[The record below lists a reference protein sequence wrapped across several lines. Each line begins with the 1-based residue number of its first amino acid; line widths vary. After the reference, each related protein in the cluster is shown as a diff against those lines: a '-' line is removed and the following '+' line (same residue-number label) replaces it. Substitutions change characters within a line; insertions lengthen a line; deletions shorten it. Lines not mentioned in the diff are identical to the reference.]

1 MIHILL
7 TRIIRGQKRCYHRR
21 QIKGYQQNMTQDTS
35 VEELQGFDSFELK
48 LGDEL
53 RGERAT
59 LGRSLLDV
67 QRDLRIKAAYIAA
80 IENCDLSVF
89 ENTGFLAGYVRSYA
103 RYLELDPEET
113 YTRFCVEAN
122 FQGAHADLGRHREG
136 KNKAPV
142 AAISASDLGKNLSPG
157 LAGMAMRRR
166 GIGAE
171 LAGFGPLLVIV
182 TIIAGI
188 GFGGWTLLKDIQR
201 VDIAP
206 IERSPV
212 VLDQFDTGDFAA
224 GINIGNMDRVAEQAN
239 DLTRLYT
246 RQSLEVP
253 IVTPRDGPISD
264 IDPNA
269 FGSFNL
275 VAEAAPETAGPAP
288 IAEIAAPQLT
298 AQIHEP
304 IISIFAQ
311 EEAWMRVTADDG
323 TIVFETILAAG
334 EEYTLKSGTELATLR
349 AGNAGNVY
357 VLVDGQVFGPLN
369 GTDGVVNGLSLA
381 AASIEA
387 SFDTLGA
394 MTAEMRTVSE
404 QQIRAASLASE

>member
-1 MIHILL
+1 
-7 TRIIRGQKRCYHRR
+7 
-21 QIKGYQQNMTQDTS
+21 MTQDSS
-35 VEELQGFDSFELK
+35 VDELQGFDSFELR

-59 LGRSLLDV
+59 LGKSLLDI

-113 YTRFCVEAN
+113 YARFCLEAN
-122 FQGAHADLGRHREG
+122 FQGAHADLGRRREG
-136 KNKAPV
+136 HSKAPV
-142 AAISASDLGKNLSPG
+142 AAISASELGKNLSPG
-157 LAGMAMRRR
+157 LAGVALRGR

-171 LAGFGPLLVIV
+171 LAGLGPLFVIV
-182 TIIAGI
+182 ALIAGL
-188 GFGGWTLLKDIQR
+188 GYGGWTLLKDIQR

-212 VLDQFDTGDFAA
+212 VLDTFDSGEFAV
-224 GINIGNMDRVAEQAN
+224 GMNIENMDRVAEQAN
-239 DLTRLYT
+239 DLTQLYS
-246 RQSLEVP
+246 RQVLAVP
-253 IVTPRDGPISD
+253 VVTPRDGPIAN
-264 IDPNA
+264 IDPA
-269 FGSFNL
+269 EFGSFDV
-275 VAEAAPETAGPAP
+275 VADAAIATVADTPAVAIGEP
-288 IAEIAAPQLT
+288 LLT
-298 AQIHEP
+298 AQSHEP
-304 IISIFAQ
+304 LISIFAQ

-323 TIVFETILAAG
+323 TIIFETILGAG
-334 EEYTLKSGTELATLR
+334 DEYSLAPGTQLATLR
-349 AGNAGNVY
+349 AGNAGHVY
-357 VLVDGQVFGPLN
+357 LLVDGQVFGPLN

-381 AASIEA
+381 ANNIEQ
-387 SFDTLGA
+387 SFDALGA